1 MQLKT
6 TTLLCATT
14 TTRACEMSKMGSFVL
29 EQQTAEE
36 EKSIPAIMKDM
47 DDQVTD
53 LFAAWDRFLESEKG
67 EDNE

>member
-1 MQLKT
+1 
-6 TTLLCATT
+6 
-14 TTRACEMSKMGSFVL
+14 MSKMGSFVL

>member
-1 MQLKT
+1 
-6 TTLLCATT
+6 
-14 TTRACEMSKMGSFVL
+14 MSKIGSYVL
-29 EQQTAEE
+29 DQQIAED

>member
-1 MQLKT
+1 
-6 TTLLCATT
+6 
-14 TTRACEMSKMGSFVL
+14 MSKIGSFVL
-29 EQQTAEE
+29 ERQTAEE